1 MVDVDL
7 VMAKAARVRAHLKR
21 VRKKCGDDAEAFLKD
36 RDRQDIVA
44 FNMHTAIQNC
54 VDMAAHIVSEEDL
67 GVPGSVNEMFYM
79 LQEEGVITEETTEKM
94 VKAVGFR
101 NLLVHE
107 YGKIDLRRVYRIARE
122 DIGDLMAFISEILK
136 SLRMDP

>member
-1 MVDVDL
+1 
-7 VMAKAARVRAHLKR
+7 
-21 VRKKCGDDAEAFLKD
+21 
-36 RDRQDIVA
+36 
-44 FNMHTAIQNC
+44 
-54 VDMAAHIVSEEDL
+54 MAAHIVSEEDL

>member
-7 VMAKAARVRAHLKR
+7 VMAKATRVRAHLNR
-21 VRKKCGDDAEAFLKD
+21 VRKKCGNDPEAFLKD

-44 FNMHTAIQNC
+44 FNIHNAIQNC
-54 VDMAAHIVSEEDL
+54 IDMAAHIVSEEGL
-67 GVPGSVNEMFYM
+67 GVPGSVNEMLYL
-79 LQEEGVITEETTEKM
+79 LQDEDLITEATTEKM

-122 DIGDLMAFISEILK
+122 DIEDLMAFISEILK
-136 SLRMDP
+136 SLGMDP